1 MKKEVKLQN
10 SGKVLIINTATTEEV
25 IVLKNCLLEE
35 IKKHPLGL
43 KLLGN
48 TQSIFDKQVDFTA
61 VFDFIKN
68 VLISIDTSETT
79 TNAIFDCLKHCV
91 YDKTHKVTLS
101 LFDEVEEAREDYYE
115 IIFACIEENL
125 KPFIKSLVSMWK
137 TRLVKLGKD
146 QLSNILSAILIS

>member
-1 MKKEVKLQN
+1 MKKEIKLQN
-10 SGKVLIINTATTEEV
+10 SGKMLIINTASVAEV
-25 IVLKNCLLEE
+25 KQLKNVLLEE
-35 IKKHPLGL
+35 FKKYPLGL

-48 TQSIFDKQVDFTA
+48 TESIFDKQVDFTS

-68 VLISIDTSETT
+68 VLISVDVSETAEY
-79 TNAIFDCLKHCV
+79 AIFECLKHCV
-91 YDKTHKVTLS
+91 YDKTHKVTQD

-137 TRLVKLGKD
+137 TKIPKLGD
-146 QLSNILSAILIS
+146 NQLLNMILNQ

>member
-10 SGKVLIINTATTEEV
+10 SGKMLIINTATTAEV
-25 IVLKNCLLEE
+25 KYLKNALLEE
-35 IKKHPLGL
+35 LKQYPLGL

-48 TQSIFDKQVDFTA
+48 TQSIFDKQVDFTS

-68 VLISIDTSETT
+68 VLISIDISETAE
-79 TNAIFDCLKHCV
+79 NAIFDCLKHCV
-91 YDKTHKVTLS
+91 YDKTHKVTQD

-115 IIFACIEENL
+115 IVFACIEENL

-137 TRLVKLGKD
+137 IHAEKLGKS
-146 QLSNILSAILIS
+146 QLLNMILNQ